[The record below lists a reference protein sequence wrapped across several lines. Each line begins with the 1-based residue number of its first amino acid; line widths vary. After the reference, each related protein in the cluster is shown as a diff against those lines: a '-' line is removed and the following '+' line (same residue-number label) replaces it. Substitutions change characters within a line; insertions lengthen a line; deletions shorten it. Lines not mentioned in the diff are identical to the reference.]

1 MVMFLKTKD
10 KVKFLS
16 LAIIEANE
24 YVYHGYELKSILSK
38 NYDISNEVIYP
49 TLREM
54 QVKGLLTT
62 KSILNKD
69 SNKEQKKFKISAKGK
84 TELNT
89 FYQELEQFQTLL
101 INIKNK
107 KEVI

>member
-24 YVYHGYELKSILSK
+24 YVYHGYELKSILST
-38 NYDISNEVIYP
+38 NYDINNEVIYP

-62 KSILNKD
+62 KSIVSKD
-69 SNKEQKKFKISAKGK
+69 SNKEQKKFKISEKGK
-84 TELNT
+84 AELNT
-89 FYQELEQFQTLL
+89 FYNELNQFQSLL

-107 KEVI
+107 KEVV